1 MSTSFFWM
9 LLGAS
14 IVTLI
19 PRVLPFIVLS
29 KLRLPA
35 WGMRWL
41 GHIPVAV
48 MAALLGQSLL
58 VNNGKFAPQPDAI
71 LAAIPAFLVAF
82 FTRSLLGTVLTG
94 MLVIIVLRNLF

>member
-1 MSTSFFWM
+1 MSETFFWM

-14 IVTLI
+14 LVTLI
-19 PRVLPFIVLS
+19 PRVLPFVVLS

-41 GHIPVAV
+41 GYIPVAV

-58 VNNGKFAPQPDAI
+58 VDDGKFMPQPDAI
-71 LAAIPAFLVAF
+71 LAAVPAFLVTF

-94 MLVIIVLRNLF
+94 MLVIIILRNMF